1 MFEGI
6 QCDMERALDR
16 LEPFDDLYPAR
27 VGADVAHESIGLSI
41 GEPAVDVGGG
51 VAPAPV
57 DAVEVAEV
65 GAAKALRSGGA
76 VVTMK
81 LATWGRP
88 RRRRDGDCPM
98 DVRMPFLRSRLG

>member
-1 MFEGI
+1 LCLLTGVTWS
-6 QCDMERALDR
+6 A
-16 LEPFDDLYPAR
+16 A
-27 VGADVAHESIGLSI
+27 ESIGLSV

-65 GAAKALRSGGA
+65 GADQGPALRRA

-98 DVRMPFLRSRLG
+98 DVRTPFLRSRLG